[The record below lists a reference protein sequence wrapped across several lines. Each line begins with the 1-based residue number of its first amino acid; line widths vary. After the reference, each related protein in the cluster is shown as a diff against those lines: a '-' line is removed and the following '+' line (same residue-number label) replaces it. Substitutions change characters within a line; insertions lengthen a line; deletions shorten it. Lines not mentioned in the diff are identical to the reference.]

1 MKPMLRPVQI
11 KLIVSTLTLMMIV
24 IIMVIMVRMMTTKK
38 MDTSYPNISGQVGLR
53 WTKDACDH
61 QTRIQKLKSYPVP
74 TQDRCGQTKRG
85 ARRCG
90 RRASPSRPSPC
101 PSLLTLLVQLP
112 FLRAVEGWRS
122 YYAIG
127 ILGQQLD
134 GQTQE
139 TAVCTNRRNRKAW
152 LLLRRARPQSNRR
165 ERSF

>member
-11 KLIVSTLTLMMIV
+11 KLIVSTLTLMM
-24 IIMVIMVRMMTTKK
+24 MMMMMKMRMTNLTPTFLAKQGCVGPK
-38 MDTSYPNISGQVGLR
+38 MPKMQPFNSDSKAEAGLR
-53 WTKDACDH
+53 T
-61 QTRIQKLKSYPVP
+61 YPVP
-74 TQDRCGQTKRG
+74 SQGRCGQTRRG

-101 PSLLTLLVQLP
+101 PSLLTLPVQLP